1 VTLWASTYDDE
12 CYDLRMLIGE
22 VLLHVLMN
30 VRSVLRSSLVKVLA
44 KIGMRRVNTKM
55 EFFRSMLHGRRP
67 EWN

>member
-1 VTLWASTYDDE
+1 
-12 CYDLRMLIGE
+12 MLIGE

-55 EFFRSMLHGRRP
+55 EFFRSMLHGRRS